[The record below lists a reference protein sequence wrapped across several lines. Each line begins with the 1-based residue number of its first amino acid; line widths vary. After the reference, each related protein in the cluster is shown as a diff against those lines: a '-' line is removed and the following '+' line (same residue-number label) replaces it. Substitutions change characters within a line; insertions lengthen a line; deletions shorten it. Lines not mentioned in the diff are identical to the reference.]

1 MKTAIKLVL
10 IDLVIAQIV
19 APVLIMIPCT
29 IYLLVTT
36 GNLDKAVLTQTII
49 IPAQLA
55 GQIMMGIYLW
65 KAGYISTKKET
76 WSLVSAPYLLGSA
89 VAILTSG
96 FVVSSLMSLLDWIPN
111 IMEQSFD
118 ILQSGWGGILAIAIV
133 GPVLEELLFRGAITK
148 AILISAL
155 LFGVFHINPAQ
166 ILPAF
171 LIGILL
177 AWTYYKTGSLIPC
190 IFMHILNNSLSVYL
204 SIKYPEAENMDDLIS
219 GTPYLIILIG
229 AIVILAGVIPYM
241 QRMTSNK

>member
-36 GNLDKAVLTQTII
+36 GNLDKAVLTQTIM

-55 GQIMMGIYLW
+55 GQIMIGIYLW

-76 WSLVSAPYLLGSA
+76 WSL
-89 VAILTSG
+89 
-96 FVVSSLMSLLDWIPN
+96 
-111 IMEQSFD
+111 
-118 ILQSGWGGILAIAIV
+118 
-133 GPVLEELLFRGAITK
+133 
-148 AILISAL
+148 
-155 LFGVFHINPAQ
+155 FHINPAQ

-204 SIKYPEAENMDDLIS
+204 SIKYPEAENMDDLIN
-219 GTPYLIILIG
+219 GTPYFIILIG
-229 AIVILAGVIPYM
+229 AIVILAGVILYM
-241 QRMTSNK
+241 RRETV

>member
-36 GNLDKAVLTQTII
+36 GNLDKAVLTQTIM

-111 IMEQSFD
+111 IME
-118 ILQSGWGGILAIAIV
+118 
-133 GPVLEELLFRGAITK
+133 
-148 AILISAL
+148 
-155 LFGVFHINPAQ
+155 
-166 ILPAF
+166 
-171 LIGILL
+171 
-177 AWTYYKTGSLIPC
+177 
-190 IFMHILNNSLSVYL
+190 
-204 SIKYPEAENMDDLIS
+204 
-219 GTPYLIILIG
+219 
-229 AIVILAGVIPYM
+229 
-241 QRMTSNK
+241 